1 MKKPSWNSR
10 GDGVDQVNFLLGEI
24 ERLKADHRITGA
36 SVIVH
41 WILRRIQP
49 LQQRVHFGF
58 QYSEEEDPT
67 RYTRDKISEAEV
79 KDRVARLLKN
89 VVWQLSLS
97 GTFRAGR
104 RPREVLL
111 RVVDR
116 SLIRILLSSSRVNL
130 VSFMQ
135 INPKNYQS
143 MPPLPKGAPLAHT
156 DSSVNLTAFAFFFC

>member
-1 MKKPSWNSR
+1 MQR
-10 GDGVDQVNFLLGEI
+10 
-24 ERLKADHRITGA
+24 
-36 SVIVH
+36 
-41 WILRRIQP
+41 
-49 LQQRVHFGF
+49 RVHLGF
-58 QYSEEEDPT
+58 QYVEETDPSRFT
-67 RYTRDKISEAEV
+67 RSKISELEL

-89 VVWQLSLS
+89 VVGEVSITGS
-97 GTFRAGR
+97 FGAGR

-156 DSSVNLTAFAFFFC
+156 DSSVNLTAFAFLFC